1 MTESVKSIILRHRHV
16 LLSEDVKQRYK
27 LNEREIIAAA
37 TLPELDDAYTR

>member
-1 MTESVKSIILRHRHV
+1 MKSIVLKHRRI
-16 LLSEDVKQRYK
+16 LLSEEIKKKYT